1 MKYYSSI
8 DSSKSP
14 KPKIMRNTLIIFLL
28 ITISHL
34 TYSQEI
40 KDAQIRGEI
49 INPID
54 KTIKIGENIVPIS
67 ESGEFTFNSN
77 KINLPIFYEV
87 TYANLYW
94 MIFIEPGKTI
104 KLKFTSGD
112 LSSLEYEGDL
122 KLSNDYLKKTSLLNN
137 ITNDFL
143 NKNWVQI
150 HIKNESRYV
159 SIIDSLKGLF
169 LNPLTSLPKGNKDIS
184 ENFIKLFKAD
194 VNLGFNRLIVQ
205 YPERHFNY
213 TGEKDILSQTSLD
226 YVNSP
231 SIDNLEFFD
240 LSNYKRFCESWIDYK
255 ADIIIDANSLSKHYN
270 LKKMDAIFQ
279 LLPDIFKNQALLDYW
294 LSEYLYKH
302 IEDNGIANSEN
313 YLKKFNSNCRT
324 EIYKTK
330 INELYTSILEGQK
343 DHLVKTYKTTNGFN
357 LQAHIFSPD
366 NILKGEKRP
375 AIVIFHGGGWNGG
388 NPSWAFGKAK
398 HFRDLGMIAI
408 AAQYRLT
415 NRKDI
420 TAIESMSDARDLIM
434 WMRSKSDSL
443 NISPDSIVAE
453 GWSAG
458 AHLVSSAAI
467 FSDSIPN
474 QKINSIPNAMIL
486 VSPAVSLPK
495 GKGWEVW
502 KQNVFGTITTLSSV
516 NPVEHVRKGL
526 PPSIILEGKND
537 SVTPL
542 DGVQLFYDKMI
553 ANGNYCE
560 LWIYDGV
567 GHLFTPSYLDD
578 SGWPQPD
585 KEIERKAFNQADEFL
600 RKFGY
605 IH

>member
-1 MKYYSSI
+1 
-8 DSSKSP
+8 
-14 KPKIMRNTLIIFLL
+14 MRRALLIFLL

-34 TYSQEI
+34 TYSQGI
-40 KDAQIRGEI
+40 KDAQIRGTI
-49 INPID
+49 INATD
-54 KTIKIGENIVPIS
+54 KTIKIGENTVPIS
-67 ESGEFTFNSN
+67 ESGEFNFTSNNINS
-77 KINLPIFYEV
+77 PIFYEV

-94 MIFIEPGKTI
+94 VVFTEPGNTI
-104 KLKFTSGD
+104 ELRFKSGD
-112 LSSLEYEGDL
+112 LSSLEYKGDL
-122 KLSNDYLKKTSLLNN
+122 KSSNDYLKKTSILNN
-137 ITNDFL
+137 VTNDFL
-143 NKNWVQI
+143 NNKWVQI
-150 HIKNESRYV
+150 HSQKESRFI

-169 LNPLTSLPKGNKDIS
+169 LNPLASLPEGNKDIS
-184 ENFIKLFKAD
+184 KDFTKLFKAD

-213 TGEKDILSQTSLD
+213 TGEKDILSQASLD

-240 LSNYKRFCESWIDYK
+240 LSNYKRFCVSWIDYK
-255 ADIIIDANSLSKHYN
+255 ADIIINANSLSKHYN

-279 LLPDIFKNQALLDYW
+279 LLPEIFKNQTLLDYW

-366 NILKGEKRP
+366 NIIKGEKRP

-420 TAIESMSDARDLIM
+420 TAIESMSDARDLIK
-434 WMRSKSDSL
+434 WMRLKSDSL
-443 NISPDSIVAE
+443 NISPDSIVAY

-458 AHLVSSAAI
+458 AHLVVSTAI
-467 FSDSIPN
+467 FNDSLRIPH
-474 QKINSIPNAMIL
+474 INSIPNAMIL
-486 VSPAVSLPK
+486 VSPAVSFVSPSI
-495 GKGWEVW
+495 EW
-502 KQNVFGTITTLSSV
+502 KYSVFGPNVSLSSV

-526 PPSIILEGKND
+526 PPTIILEGRND

-542 DGVQLFYDKMI
+542 DGVQLFYDKML

-567 GHLFTPSYLDD
+567 GHLFTPSYLND